1 MVKIRLG
8 KKIYIYEYKYT
19 VMYHIKISALLAN
32 KEFEADEF
40 REKKPIVVP
49 FCCVKVEI

>member
-1 MVKIRLG
+1 
-8 KKIYIYEYKYT
+8 
-19 VMYHIKISALLAN
+19 MYHMKISALLAN

-49 FCCVKVEI
+49 FCCVIEVEILKKIFLKKQ